1 MDANNRSA
9 LSHIVHSFSFRLAL
23 LAVVLLSVPLILYRQ
38 FGQTER
44 EQERLL
50 TNAIEQTN
58 RVTAVL
64 LAPHF
69 EKFSSEPPSELHD
82 AMARAAGDR
91 MHIRVLVRLAHSK
104 PDDFTYVASTPGLS
118 PESLKRERSELLR
131 SGILRRL
138 TPTCDRTT
146 DLGIRF
152 MNSSGTQEILTAM
165 TPLHIGGNCWV
176 VISSENASHL
186 APWPVSHSFWKMPAL
201 RAAVIIYLLSA
212 ALLAWLFFHMWR
224 NVKRFRR
231 AARRIRLHEDGT
243 VSFKELNTIPE
254 LTRVTE
260 DFDALVD
267 ALVASQ
273 SRIREAAEENSHA
286 LKGPLAV
293 ISQSIEPIKHVVPA
307 SERAANRSLY
317 LIERAVMRLDAMV
330 TTYRDLE
337 NAAADLIFPTRVPL
351 DLSALLQTS
360 LPAYEQ
366 ILSGQ
371 GKRLVAQVQDG
382 VVAWGNDELLEPV
395 IENLLENAAS
405 FTSEDG
411 VIEVHLAP
419 EGNRACLRIM
429 DRGPGVVPELLP
441 RIFERSAS
449 FRNETHRV
457 DGDHQGLG
465 LWIVRRNIEAL
476 GGTVAARNRAGRGLE
491 VAVRLQLAG

>member
-1 MDANNRSA
+1 MGANNRNA
-9 LSHIVHSFSFRLAL
+9 LSLIVHSFTFRLAL
-23 LAVVLLSVPLILYRQ
+23 LAIILLSVPLILYRQ
-38 FGQTER
+38 FSRAER
-44 EQERLL
+44 DQEHLL

-58 RVTAVL
+58 RVTAAL
-64 LAPHF
+64 LTPHL
-69 EKFSSEPPSELHD
+69 EKFSSESPSELHD
-82 AMARAAGDR
+82 AMARAAGR
-91 MHIRVLVRLAHSK
+91 HIHIRVLVRLAHSK
-104 PDDFTYVASTPGLS
+104 PDDFTYVASMPSIPG
-118 PESLKRERSELLR
+118 ESLERERSELLR

-138 TPTCDRTT
+138 SPACDRTT

-152 MNSSGTQEILTAM
+152 INSSGTQEILTAM
-165 TPLHIGGNCWV
+165 TPVHIDGNCWM

-186 APWPVSHSFWKMPAL
+186 APWPVSHSFWKMPTL
-201 RAAVIIYLLSA
+201 RTATVIYLLSA
-212 ALLAWLFFHMWR
+212 AFLAWLLFRLWW

-243 VSFKELNTIPE
+243 VSFRELNTIPE
-254 LTRVTE
+254 LARVAE
-260 DFDALVD
+260 DFDALVN

-293 ISQSIEPIKHVVPA
+293 ISQSIEPVKRAVSPT
-307 SERAANRSLY
+307 ETAANRSLY

-330 TTYRDLE
+330 TIYRDLE

-371 GKRLVAQVQDG
+371 GKRLIVQVQDG

-405 FTSEDG
+405 FSSEDG
-411 VIEVHLAP
+411 VVEVHLAP

-441 RIFERSAS
+441 QIFERSAS
-449 FRNETHRV
+449 FRTGTPHISGN
-457 DGDHQGLG
+457 HQGLG

-476 GGTVAARNRAGRGLE
+476 GGTVAARNRTGRGLE
-491 VAVRLQLAG
+491 VTVRLQLAS